1 MNRFSPK
8 RALAA
13 AMTATALLTPAV
25 PAVAEGDRLTV
36 MVVVIDSLMPHE
48 VDSMETI
55 TPTLDEL
62 KANGTWF
69 TESRSVF
76 SAETIPNHV
85 AMMTGR
91 YPEFNGI
98 PTNNFWD
105 RKFQEDGSTPT
116 KDQNLS
122 LPSELEV
129 PTLFGLIRKQCPDL
143 TTASVMSK
151 GYLWEVFSACDGGGD
166 DCSNPPGVGADLV
179 YDPTSQPTYI
189 PESGHTPDVHTMTA
203 ARDFLAQGAD
213 FVFVN
218 LGDVDRSGHMDE
230 TGPTGKAMARHTVLA
245 DTDTQVRILVE
256 DLKRMGR
263 WENTVLIINSD
274 HGMDWSTLNN
284 YINLTPQL
292 ETLHPG
298 TFLAV
303 DNGGTDS
310 VYLLHPEDPAHWE
323 RAVEALAAIRAT
335 KGVEEAFFV
344 REPDAGIALSEATR
358 EAIRANLLPETSKH
372 ENLGDIV
379 ASAHIGFRFTESGPS
394 GNPIPGNHGHK
405 ITLHNTFLVTG
416 GAPFLKRGQVIAPAA
431 PGELDHRVRDEAQS
445 ENIDI
450 APTVAWLLGMKGI
463 EFDGRPI
470 REAFD
475 FKGAGM
481 KKPMKG
487 SCGAL

>member
-1 MNRFSPK
+1 MNRQPSL

-13 AMTATALLTPAV
+13 ACTAALLTTAMPAM
-25 PAVAEGDRLTV
+25 AEDDRLTV

-48 VDSMETI
+48 VDSNETI

-91 YPEFNGI
+91 YPENNGI
-98 PTNNFWD
+98 PTNNYWD
-105 RKFQEDGSTPT
+105 RTFQEDGATPT
-116 KDQNLS
+116 DDRNLS
-122 LPSELEV
+122 LPSELEA
-129 PTLFGLIRKQCPDL
+129 PTLFGLIANQCPDL

-151 GYLWEVFSACDGGGD
+151 GYLWEVFSACDGGGN
-166 DCSNPPGVGADLV
+166 DCSNQTGVGADLV

-230 TGPTGKAMARHTVLA
+230 TGPTGKAMARHSILA
-245 DTDTQVRILVE
+245 DTDTQIRTLVE

-263 WENTVLIINSD
+263 WDNTVLIINSD

-310 VYLLHPEDPAHWE
+310 IYLLHPEDPANWD
-323 RAVEALAAIRAT
+323 RAVEALEAIRAT
-335 KGVEEAFFV
+335 AGVEEAFFV

-358 EAIRANLLPETSKH
+358 EYIRANLVPETSKH

-379 ASAHIGFRFTESGPS
+379 ASADSGYRFTESGPS
-394 GNPIPGNHGHK
+394 SNPIPGNHGHK
-405 ITLHNTFLVTG
+405 ITLHNTFLITG
-416 GAPFLKRGQVIAPAA
+416 GAGFLKRGQVIDPAS
-431 PGELDHRVRDEAQS
+431 GEELDHRVRDEAQS

-470 REAFD
+470 TEAFD
-475 FKGAGM
+475 FKAAGK
-481 KKPMKG
+481 KKPKKG
-487 SCGAL
+487 SCGTL